1 MKDEIK
7 LILPQGELDIN
18 TDIGFG
24 VTYSIDDIRTPEN
37 RNSSYTKTVTLP
49 STNNNNRLLGMLF
62 DINSTFDQFNPNL
75 KNPCKITVNSTTVL
89 DGFIQLR
96 AIKKQLEYDD
106 EGNSFDY
113 EVVVYDNT
121 IDFFSEIGDSTLGDL
136 DFSSTSHTWS
146 RTNIELAWAGNDWMD
161 GVQYPLMYDGNDT
174 NGWMVEWMKPSFYHK
189 HIVNKIFED
198 AGYTVSG
205 SFWSN
210 ADYEKELVTM
220 KTNDLVLSSS
230 EIVNKKIKVGWS
242 ADHQLSSVLYTDHT
256 TVGLNKDMLNWI
268 IQGQSAAA
276 DDDTSGSY
284 VDGGNQYD
292 TTLYQWVV
300 NSTGKYNIDCSI
312 PVRITFNNA
321 SPSAVTL
328 TNNSGDNS
336 TANRIK
342 ARVTVYRNSTE
353 IGVIN
358 KINDITTPEIIGA
371 TTTIIRDTLVAGTL
385 VTDFGLNA
393 GDVITF
399 KVHYFIIAWAPTQNG
414 TMHWTPGAGAQPIT
428 ITSNVLSGTN
438 SYITN
443 SFSSAKT
450 EGDTI
455 SMDDFVLEDFK
466 QKDFIL
472 DIIKRYNLYLSNDP
486 LNPKNIIMDS
496 RDDYY
501 SSEPQLLDWSD
512 KKDYSKEDNI
522 AFISELQNKEVLF
535 SYNEADDEWNKNYTD
550 VTSQLYG
557 QHRIEYDNEF
567 VDGEKKITS
576 PFSLATTIN
585 NLDTP
590 ACLVL
595 GIDISVTAGKINT
608 PNDTAYIS
616 YWGGLQPTIDGKQWH
631 IRSAI
636 DWSKQDYTLFPYAGH
651 YDSPFTPTKSIAFGS
666 INAECHDQLNNTS
679 TNNLYNRYWKNYTE
693 QIATGKLLTSRFHLS
708 EVDINKVKDNLG
720 TKIFIDNTFYYINR
734 IVDYDPTNNDVT
746 EVELTKIDDPTEFIP
761 TSGIP
766 LLMGRSAYPN
776 TGDKGF
782 MLSGNMS
789 TTSSKEI
796 LSLGESNKIGS
807 NDSAIAIFG
816 DNNRVDGGLDKVL
829 LMGDDNIV
837 DHQNVF
843 GVANGITSFSNDT
856 IYLNDLVIWDGDI
869 YNLVDIQAGNI
880 TNGLLTGLGSNTNA
894 PFIFDPNQQGTEH
907 AVPSFGSSTIDTSTP
922 VNNCTVLGGHSH
934 NISAPL
940 SFTFDST
947 IVSGDTNTLINSNA
961 ALIGAGKTNTL
972 DGSNYAFLGTGETI
986 TITNSPNSF
995 IGSGSSNS
1003 ITNVFAG
1010 CISSGNNN
1018 SLSGLNG
1025 FIGAGANNVVSGS
1038 RANVI
1043 CGLDNTA
1050 SGANAGV
1057 LSGNN
1062 NTVSGTNSV
1071 ISGGELNSNDGT
1083 QCSIVGGKSN
1093 TILAGA
1099 IRSTIL
1105 GGQNNTLF
1113 ATANN
1118 THIIGNN
1125 ISTGRPDTTIMNDV
1139 RVTGALMNDD
1149 DGISYTVKKTI
1160 SIGAWDMDA
1169 DYSKQIPHGLS
1180 ATEWKTIKVF
1190 GVQVRNDADTK
1201 IYNLAEDGKWSSF
1214 NATAIDM
1221 NRTTLGFFD
1230 SSDFNSTGF
1239 SRGNIHI
1246 EYTPD

>member
-880 TNGLLTGLGSNTNA
+880 TNGLIGSSSPFKQSTTLSSSIRPKDGVATNGANWSSILGGQYNTINTSTYSTVVGGIQNIINSTGTMNIIAGGQNNGISGNSQRSGILTGQYNNMYTNC
-894 PFIFDPNQQGTEH
+894 IDSIIVGGQNNILN
-907 AVPSFGSSTIDTSTP
+907 GSS
-922 VNNCTVLGGHSH
+922 HS
-934 NISAPL
+934 
-940 SFTFDST
+940 
-947 IVSGDTNTLINSNA
+947 
-961 ALIGAGKTNTL
+961 LIGG
-972 DGSNYAFLGTGETI
+972 
-986 TITNSPNSF
+986 
-995 IGSGSSNS
+995 
-1003 ITNVFAG
+1003 
-1010 CISSGNNN
+1010 
-1018 SLSGLNG
+1018 
-1025 FIGAGANNVVSGS
+1025 
-1038 RANVI
+1038 
-1043 CGLDNTA
+1043 GLDNT
-1050 SGANAGV
+1050 
-1057 LSGNN
+1057 NN
-1062 NTVSGTNSV
+1062 
-1071 ISGGELNSNDGT
+1071 GE
-1083 QCSIVGGKSN
+1083 QCNIVGGKNN
-1093 TILAGA
+1093 TILSGA
-1099 IRSTIL
+1099 IRCSIL
-1105 GGQNNTLF
+1105 GGQNNVLYG
-1113 ATANN
+1113 TANN

-1160 SIGAWDMDA
+1160 SIGAWDMYA

-1221 NRTTLGFFD
+1221 NRTIWGFFD